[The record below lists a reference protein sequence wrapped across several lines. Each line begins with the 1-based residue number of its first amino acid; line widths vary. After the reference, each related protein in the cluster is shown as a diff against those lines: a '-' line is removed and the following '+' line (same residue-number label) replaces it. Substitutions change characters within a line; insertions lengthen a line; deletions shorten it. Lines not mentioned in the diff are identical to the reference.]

1 MMKKPL
7 KKKFQKHGPKGGY
20 AKETGGGGR
29 GLEKEKEHS
38 SKRQEEINQLVEY
51 LKHVC
56 ARVEGDEFESQEER
70 ALAVSQVIAEVLERG
85 LELAQNQRASRLLE
99 KLLLVIAGGGE
110 EDKVQGHG
118 VGAIRD
124 LLLTMAQRERAE
136 ALAADLYAS
145 HVMQKVLDA
154 VPRLI
159 AKNGTD
165 SPEGKGLTRAV
176 CKLWD
181 CLLGE
186 SGWEDAYGKDGAS
199 KDGASEEKQGEE
211 GETEEGDDIEIPDA
225 PEFSPSRCAGMMC
238 HAKAS
243 HVFRALINTA
253 QTVRSGRQAEPTKSK
268 ATEPTPPMRPSKA
281 FTSRLLDTV
290 TAVSRYVEEDEGG
303 DPSGIVLDTGGSPA
317 VQALL
322 RAAASVGG
330 KKGMSGSSG
339 GKGRKRTDRLIR
351 LLLPCCTDE
360 PPAAGKKESGGER
373 AEEQMERFVRSPV
386 GSRVVEAAIEV
397 AGEEVAGQL
406 AGFFR
411 PRIRPFSLDGRA
423 NFVVQRIL
431 QTPSICGE
439 EFLREMISRLD
450 FSQLISQRREGVVW
464 RLLEA
469 CRRTQSSHREA
480 FKALTA
486 AVGVTTSAQ
495 FPFLWRALLSLSPA
509 EVQRA
514 QEEEAEGKADGGER
528 RGQADGRPKNIFIQ
542 PVGCSI
548 LEALLHFP
556 AAAVQPLTSSLK
568 GLTLERHKETLIRLA
583 KHPQGCR
590 VLEAAVAPG
599 SPLPAAT
606 IGRLIR
612 RLEGRL
618 ADLAMHPTGSFA
630 VAAAHEAAEVEQK
643 KRMALEL
650 LKLGEE
656 LKERNYALW
665 RRCKLSTYLDDMND
679 WEKQQAKGSKA
690 AVGLPLLSLLSSS
703 FSLPPPSL
711 SLSLPPSMDWQIRRM
726 LKLSTYLDD
735 MNDWEKQQ
743 AKGSKAAR
751 LFEDILG
758 GSEKKAGKGKTKESG
773 GSKGSGED
781 SDGDNEEEEDEEDE
795 EESAGKQK
803 NKKANGALKGSPNG
817 TALKSPN
824 KIPKMAPEEKQ
835 KKDKRKRQE
844 EEEEEE
850 EEEGEEE
857 EEESN
862 ERMDLAM
869 SLLAQPKKSD
879 DTSNTKKRKVENE
892 SEGSKSGKESK
903 KQKEILAKNDKS
915 LSEVFGIL
923 QDGGKKKKKK
933 KVKKVK
939 ESDDSDSEPEE
950 KSGKPQGGKECRKFM
965 FS

>member
-690 AVGLPLLSLLSSS
+690 A
-703 FSLPPPSL
+703 
-711 SLSLPPSMDWQIRRM
+711 
-726 LKLSTYLDD
+726 
-735 MNDWEKQQ
+735 
-743 AKGSKAAR
+743 R

>member
-1 MMKKPL
+1 MKKPL

-186 SGWEDAYGKDGAS
+186 SGWEDAYGKDGA
-199 KDGASEEKQGEE
+199 
-211 GETEEGDDIEIPDA
+211 TEEGDDIEIPDA

-690 AVGLPLLSLLSSS
+690 A
-703 FSLPPPSL
+703 
-711 SLSLPPSMDWQIRRM
+711 
-726 LKLSTYLDD
+726 
-735 MNDWEKQQ
+735 
-743 AKGSKAAR
+743 R